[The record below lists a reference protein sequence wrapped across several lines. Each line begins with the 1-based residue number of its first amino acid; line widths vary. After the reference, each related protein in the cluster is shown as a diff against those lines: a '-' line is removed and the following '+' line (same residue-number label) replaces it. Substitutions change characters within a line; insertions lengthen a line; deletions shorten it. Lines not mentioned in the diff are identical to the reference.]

1 MIPGDLIYYLY
12 GRSHVPGQDYD
23 PGMNHFLV
31 VDIDDITGAA
41 VILAPCE
48 SRTMKIPQSSLVFY
62 GRLQAHD
69 QEA

>member
-23 PGMNHFLV
+23 PGMNHFLL
-31 VDIDDITGAA
+31 VDIDDVTGAA
-41 VILAPCE
+41 LVMTPGDP
-48 SRTMKIPQSSLVFY
+48 RPVKIPRGALVFY
-62 GRLQAHD
+62 RRLQSND